1 MLAWAAAGG
10 GAGEASGGEACGG
23 QLEHQGYCEMTLV
36 VEALVLHWVV
46 VQPALLQDSMVTG
59 GV

>member
-10 GAGEASGGEACGG
+10 GEGWGAGEASGGEACGG
-23 QLEHQGYCEMTLV
+23 RLEHQGYCEMTLV

-46 VQPALLQDSMVTG
+46 VQPALLQD
-59 GV
+59 